1 MSRRGEK
8 GADNLKYPF
17 TFRFPVSRKCNIKQF
32 ICDLKDKAGP
42 RVIRTHLPLSL
53 LPSGLLRSKAK
64 IIYVTRDPKD
74 ASISLFHHMKE
85 FNRCTMS
92 LNDFLNGFLHGD
104 LLYGSMFD
112 HVSEFWSEK
121 RQNMKF
127 IRFEDMKSNLR
138 SVLCEMSSFLGKHYS
153 KDQLDVLVE
162 HLQFDKMKNNPS
174 VNLNELTQISEN
186 RFNCKNV
193 GQ

>member
-1 MSRRGEK
+1 
-8 GADNLKYPF
+8 
-17 TFRFPVSRKCNIKQF
+17 
-32 ICDLKDKAGP
+32 
-42 RVIRTHLPLSL
+42 
-53 LPSGLLRSKAK
+53 
-64 IIYVTRDPKD
+64 
-74 ASISLFHHMKE
+74 
-85 FNRCTMS
+85 MS
-92 LNDFLNGFLHGD
+92 LDDFLNGFLHGD
-104 LLYGSMFD
+104 LIYGSMFD